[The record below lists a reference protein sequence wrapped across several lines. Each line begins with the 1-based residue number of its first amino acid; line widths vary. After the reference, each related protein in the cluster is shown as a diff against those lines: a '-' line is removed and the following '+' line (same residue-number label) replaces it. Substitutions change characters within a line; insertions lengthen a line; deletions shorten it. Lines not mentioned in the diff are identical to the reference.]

1 MERAR
6 DGLKKLLRRGVRR
19 GIFPALLDEEL
30 GVALLFGPMMFKHII
45 GPSMDREWP
54 ARGTV
59 EAFWKAHARQG
70 KKVEREPWR
79 VARGDPARTTGAKL
93 PRARRKK

>member
-1 MERAR
+1 
-6 DGLKKLLRRGVRR
+6 VRR

-45 GPSMDREWP
+45 GPSMDREWL
-54 ARGTV
+54 AKGTV
-59 EAFWKAHARQG
+59 EAFWKAHAWQG
-70 KKVEREPWR
+70 KKVAIEQWP
-79 VARGDPARTTGAKL
+79 VASDDPARTTGKM